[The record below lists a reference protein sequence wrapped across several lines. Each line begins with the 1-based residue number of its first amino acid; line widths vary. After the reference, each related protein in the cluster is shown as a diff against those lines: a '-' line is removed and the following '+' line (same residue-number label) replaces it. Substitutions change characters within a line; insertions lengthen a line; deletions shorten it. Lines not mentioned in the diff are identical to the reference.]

1 MNMKHPKKPKS
12 SSKLNEDKCGAG
24 MDVHIVKESKDET
37 VSEEEELVY
46 QVEIVDGKPLFT
58 CNLCDEGFD
67 DLENIEKHIEDDH
80 GKIVTYTEWTE
91 CGDKNCGIC
100 SECTIM
106 KKYDY

>member
-1 MNMKHPKKPKS
+1 MKHPKKPES
-12 SSKLNEDKCGAG
+12 SSKLNGDKCGAG
-24 MDVHIVKESKDET
+24 MDVHIHNESKDET

-46 QVEIVDGKPLFT
+46 QVEIVDGKPVFA
-58 CNLCDEGFD
+58 CNLYVAGFD

-91 CGDKNCGIC
+91 WCDNNCGFC

-106 KKYDY
+106 KKYHY